1 MPEQEKPTE
10 KSVLIE
16 KEKEMEKIPPY
27 SEDELAFIGGLQKR
41 LENAR
46 TIREQAHEEFD
57 GMSLS
62 EYWRQNERWA
72 NTMLKTKVNKS
83 DVTFQS
89 GTLRTK
95 MIAFLS
101 TIIGL
106 NLSPDITAYDK
117 RDIKVNFLGDA
128 MEDVIDKTEELEQDE
143 EKRMLRQYELLK
155 HGTVFVEDIWD
166 ERYTIEK
173 NLKKGFEGLIKKVKW
188 TAKRIKQ
195 IGKCARNILSLPSVY
210 LGDLSQYFIENQ
222 PFIFTVETK
231 SYDDVKQIYGEW
243 ERWEYVSKSL
253 KQFSG
258 SSGNKMVSNM
268 WRLEET
274 KENQVEIIK
283 YQDKPNN
290 EFQIILNGVLM
301 LPIGYPFPWKHGEYS
316 IAQQNLEPIRQDF
329 AYGKSFVFKNKN
341 TVSLLD
347 EMIKLAVLK
356 TQKSFMPPYI
366 NTSGR
371 VISSRAL
378 MPGKISMGITPDA
391 LKPISDKE
399 AQGVTVSEFSMIQEL
414 IKSVDRNT
422 ASQTFTG
429 AREAGGTPTA
439 TQIIE
444 LQRQAKIMMGIIIL
458 SASSLEKKLGTLRLM
473 NILENWF
480 NPFDTAVDNARQLLK
495 NKYRIVS
502 RAKSVEGKGMGV
514 EIVIPTEHLPTTEEI
529 MASQEAITERI
540 GAPVRI
546 ITLNPKVLKQA
557 KYTWIVNVF
566 PKEKKSSELSKMMF
580 RGMIDDAIALG
591 LRLNLDYVEERFAEV
606 WQESPSKMFE
616 RGKEIPPEEAGA
628 TPEAPVAPAR
638 PKRPQMG
645 RPALREAAAA

>member
-1 MPEQEKPTE
+1 MPEQKKPTK

-16 KEKEMEKIPPY
+16 KEKEEDKIPPY
-27 SEDELAFIGGLQKR
+27 SDDELAYIGELQKR

-46 TIREQAHEEFD
+46 TQREQSHEEFD
-57 GMSLS
+57 GMSLN

-72 NTMLKTKVNKS
+72 NTMIKAKTNKS

-101 TIIGL
+101 TLIGL
-106 NLSPDITAYDK
+106 NLSPDITACDK
-117 RDIKVNFLGDA
+117 RDIKVNSLGDA
-128 MEDVIDKTEELEQDE
+128 MEDVISKTEELEQDE
-143 EKRMLRQYELLK
+143 EKKMLRQYELLK
-155 HGTVFVEDIWD
+155 QGTIFVEDIWD
-166 ERYTIEK
+166 ERYTIQK
-173 NLKKGFEGLIKKVKW
+173 DIQKGFIGLIAKVKWAVKKVKQ
-188 TAKRIKQ
+188 T
-195 IGKCARNILSLPSVY
+195 GKCVRNIIPLPSVY
-210 LGDLSQYFIENQ
+210 LGSLSQYFIEDQ
-222 PFIFTVETK
+222 PYIFTVETK
-231 SYDDVKQIYGEW
+231 SYAEAEQIYGNW
-243 ERWEYVSKSL
+243 ERWGYVSKSL

-258 SSGNKMVSNM
+258 SSGDKMVNNM

-274 KENQVEIIK
+274 KDNQVEIIK

-290 EFQIILNGVLM
+290 EYQIILNGVLM

-316 IAQQNLEPIRQDF
+316 ITQQNLEPIRQNF
-329 AYGKSFVFKNKN
+329 AYGKSFIFKNKN

-371 VISSRAL
+371 VISSRVL
-378 MPGKISMGITPDA
+378 MPGKISMSILPGTLIPIT
-391 LKPISDKE
+391 DKE
-399 AQGVTVSEFSMIQEL
+399 TQGVTVSEFNMIQEL

-429 AREAGGTPTA
+429 AKEAGGTPTA

-458 SASSLEKKLGTLRLM
+458 SASLLEKKLGTLRLM

-480 NPFDTAVDNARQLLK
+480 NPFDTVVDKARDLLK

-502 RAKSVEGKGMGV
+502 KAKSIEGKGMGV
-514 EIVIPTEHLPTTEEI
+514 EIVIPTEHLPTTEDI
-529 MASQEAITERI
+529 IAAQETITDKI

-557 KYTWIVNVF
+557 RYTWVVNVF

-580 RGMIDDAIALG
+580 RGMVDDAIALG
-591 LRLNLDYVEERFAEV
+591 LRLNLDYIEERFAEV

-616 RGKEIPPEEAGA
+616 RGIEMPPEEAGA
-628 TPEAPVAPAR
+628 MPAGAAPRPE
-638 PKRPQMG
+638 RPQVRMG
-645 RPALREAAAA
+645 RPTAAAV